1 MKRIPTINLAQ
12 LNKRRN
18 PGKIQT
24 QVRTYDPADTPV
36 AYNAAKQVVSY
47 YGDDSWDLSSMST
60 DGTSAITLHA
70 FTSPGTAA
78 FSPLSLRIREQH
90 KALMWRHMDKGKIR
104 APKTLRTANLALTA
118 WCRKAENHEVDL
130 FTFLTNPQW
139 LTTES
144 KDINPTYLYLTNP
157 LLLTLWRHREEL
169 GVQTKIQLQMLKDV
183 LSNETQSRPE
193 YKQTPLIPS
202 RVYCEILAGLT
213 DRMQVI
219 EDELDLLLGAYTLSK
234 QTSRS
239 ISKIASGFHSR
250 TQKKSLKLSITNDL
264 KSIGY
269 DPNGKEKIHQ
279 FINSRISLHQ
289 VSLMLVVAAFSGM
302 RNGEVSIL
310 PLKNVLTEFE
320 QYGSV
325 HYEIQGYTHK
335 LHNGVKRPA
344 SWITSHQGVRAIQL
358 AQRIAR
364 TIEQEHDKPLKAGQQ
379 ALLFPTTGNPSAR
392 RNGYSLDTYRDK
404 IREIV
409 CPLVVQTDIDELEC
423 LELSNSWES
432 DDIIVGQR
440 WPLTF
445 HQLRR
450 SLAVYA
456 HRSGMVSLPVLK
468 SQLQHITDE
477 MALYYSDGFSR
488 AVNLVFDEQH
498 FSHEW
503 NAAKSE
509 SSYYAYTL
517 SVLFNDDD
525 LLGRGSQHMA
535 NVIESRSLEDTLRL
549 FQENKIAYRETPL
562 GGCASTEPCK
572 IEPMEPIPYQCLEKN
587 CINQIVSSKRLDHI
601 IRFQKGAVASLERN
615 EHGSVEHRLEARHL
629 EILLAA
635 RERLT
640 KGVE

>member
-1 MKRIPTINLAQ
+1 MKNLPPAQPHKKINVAE
-12 LNKRRN
+12 
-18 PGKIQT
+18 IQT

-47 YGDDSWDLSSMST
+47 YGDKSWDLSSMST
-60 DGTSAITLHA
+60 DGTSAITLHSFA
-70 FTSPGTAA
+70 SHGTSAL
-78 FSPLSLRIREQH
+78 SPLSLQIREQH

-104 APKTLRTANLALTA
+104 APKTLRSANLALTV
-118 WCRKAENHEVDL
+118 WCRKAENYEVDL
-130 FTFLTNPQW
+130 FTFLTNSEW
-139 LTTES
+139 LATES
-144 KDINPTYLYLTNP
+144 KQINPTYLYLTNS

-169 GVQTKIQLQMLKDV
+169 GVETKIPLQMLKDV
-183 LSNETQSRPE
+183 LSNETQNRPE
-193 YKQTPLIPS
+193 YRQTALIPS
-202 RVYCEILAGLT
+202 RVYCDILAGLI
-213 DRMQVI
+213 DRMQII
-219 EDELDLLLGAYTLSK
+219 EGELDLLLNAYTLSK
-234 QTSRS
+234 QTSRN
-239 ISKIASGFHSR
+239 IPKKASGPQSR
-250 TQKKSLKLSITNDL
+250 SLADSSIINDL
-264 KSIGY
+264 ISLGY
-269 DPNGKEKIHQ
+269 DPKDNPKIRS
-279 FINSRISLHQ
+279 FINTRISLHQ
-289 VSLMLVVAAFSGM
+289 VTLMLVVTAFSGM

-310 PLKNVLTEFE
+310 PLENVLTEFE
-320 QYGSV
+320 QYGSI

-335 LHNGVKRPA
+335 LVNGVKRPA
-344 SWITSHQGVRAIQL
+344 SWITSHQGVRAILL

-364 TIEQEHDKPLKAGQQ
+364 TIQQEHGKPLKAGQQ
-379 ALLFPTTGNPSAR
+379 ALLFPTTGNPYAR
-392 RNGYSLDTYRDK
+392 RNGNSLDTYRDK

-409 CPLVVQTDIDELEC
+409 CPLVVQADIDELEC
-423 LELSNSWES
+423 LEMSNSWES
-432 DDIIVGQR
+432 DEINVGQR

-456 HRSGMVSLPVLK
+456 HRSGIVTLPGLK

-488 AVNLVFDEQH
+488 AVNIVFNDQH

-509 SSYYAYTL
+509 SSYYAYAL

-535 NVIESRSLEDTLRL
+535 NVIESRSLEDTFRL
-549 FQENKIAYRETPL
+549 FQENKLSYRETPL
-562 GGCASTEPCK
+562 GGCVSTEPCK

-587 CINQIVSSKRLDHI
+587 CVNQVVSSKRLDHI
-601 IRFQKGAVASLERN
+601 IQFQKGAVASLERN

-640 KGVE
+640 KGFE